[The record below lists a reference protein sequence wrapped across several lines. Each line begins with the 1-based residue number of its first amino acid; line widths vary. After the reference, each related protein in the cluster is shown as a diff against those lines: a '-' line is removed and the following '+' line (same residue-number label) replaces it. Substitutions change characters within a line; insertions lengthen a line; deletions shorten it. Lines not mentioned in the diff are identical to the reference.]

1 MMKTD
6 IIIIGSGPGGYRTA
20 GYALQQGKQVVII
33 EKAEAGGTCLNS
45 GCIPTKC
52 LAHDAEAN
60 ASDFPAAAE
69 RKRNVMNQLRQG
81 IEQLLSAPGITLVR
95 GEATFKDA
103 RTVTVDGTDYE
114 ADDIIIATGS
124 SSKMPPVE
132 GIDNPR
138 VITSTEALNFQTLP
152 AEIVI
157 IGAGVIGMEFASIL
171 SRFGA
176 KVSVIEYLKE
186 CLPVIDKDIAKRV
199 RKQIEKLQGVTF
211 YMDSA
216 VKAINDNEVVFVS
229 NKNGKETR
237 LECPACPVLIA
248 TGRKPNIEGLNL
260 EAAGVEYSPKG
271 ITVNDN
277 MLTSV
282 PHIYA
287 IGDVTGRQMLA
298 HAATFMGFRAVN
310 AIVGKADKIRFDI
323 MPSAIFTYPEAAAVG
338 LTEDQCKQQ
347 GIECRAL
354 KGYYRANGK
363 ALAIDEPEG
372 MVKLIA
378 GADGKILGCTS
389 YGAHSAD
396 IVQEVTAYMNCN
408 ATVADIAYSVHIH
421 PTLSEILQ
429 DACVGGH

>member
-1 MMKTD
+1 MKTD

-103 RTVTVDGTDYE
+103 RTVTVDGIDYE

-237 LECPACPVLIA
+237 LECPGCPVLIA

-372 MVKLIA
+372 MVKLVA
-378 GADGKILGCTS
+378 GADGRILGCTS

-429 DACVGGH
+429 DACVTGL

>member
-1 MMKTD
+1 MKTD
-6 IIIIGSGPGGYRTA
+6 IIIIGSGPGGYRAA

-103 RTVTVDGTDYE
+103 RTVTVDGIDYE

-338 LTEDQCKQQ
+338 LTEDQCKEQ

>member
-1 MMKTD
+1 MKTD

-20 GYALQQGKQVVII
+20 SYALQHGKQVVII

-103 RTVTVDGTDYE
+103 RTVTVDGIDYE

-237 LECPACPVLIA
+237 LECPGCPVLIA

-310 AIVGKADKIRFDI
+310 AIVGKADRIRFDI

-372 MVKLIA
+372 MVKLVA
-378 GADGKILGCTS
+378 GADGRILGCTS

>member
-1 MMKTD
+1 MKTD

-20 GYALQQGKQVVII
+20 SYALQQGKQVVII

-157 IGAGVIGMEFASIL
+157 IGAGVIGMEFASFL

-237 LECPACPVLIA
+237 LECPGCPVLIA

-260 EAAGVEYSPKG
+260 EAAGVECSPKG

-310 AIVGKADKIRFDI
+310 AIVGKADRIRFDI

-378 GADGKILGCTS
+378 GADGRILGCTS

>member
-1 MMKTD
+1 MKTD

-60 ASDFPAAAE
+60 SSDFPAAAE

-103 RTVTVDGTDYE
+103 RTVTVDGIDYE

-310 AIVGKADKIRFDI
+310 AIVGKADRIRFDI

-372 MVKLIA
+372 MVKLVA
-378 GADGKILGCTS
+378 GADGRILGCTS

-408 ATVADIAYSVHIH
+408 ATVADIADSVHIH

>member
-1 MMKTD
+1 MKTD

-103 RTVTVDGTDYE
+103 RTVTVDGIDYE

-248 TGRKPNIEGLNL
+248 TGRKPNIESLNL
-260 EAAGVEYSPKG
+260 EAAGVECSPKG

-372 MVKLIA
+372 MVKLVA

-408 ATVADIAYSVHIH
+408 ATVADIADSVHIH

>member
-1 MMKTD
+1 MKTD

-103 RTVTVDGTDYE
+103 RTVTVDGIDYE

-372 MVKLIA
+372 MVKLVA

-429 DACVGGH
+429 DACVAGL

>member
-1 MMKTD
+1 MKTD

-52 LAHDAEAN
+52 LAHDADAN

-103 RTVTVDGTDYE
+103 RTVTVDGIDYE

-186 CLPVIDKDIAKRV
+186 CLPIIDKDIAKRV

-237 LECPACPVLIA
+237 LECPGCPVLIA

-378 GADGKILGCTS
+378 GADGRILGCTS

-408 ATVADIAYSVHIH
+408 ATVADIADSVHIH

>member
-1 MMKTD
+1 MKTD

-237 LECPACPVLIA
+237 LECPGCPVLIA

-378 GADGKILGCTS
+378 GADGRILGCTS

-408 ATVADIAYSVHIH
+408 ATVADIADSVHIH

>member
-1 MMKTD
+1 MKTD

-20 GYALQQGKQVVII
+20 SYALQQGKQVVII

-69 RKRNVMNQLRQG
+69 RKRNVMDQLRQG

-176 KVSVIEYLKE
+176 KVAVIEYLKE

-271 ITVNDN
+271 IIVNDN

-310 AIVGKADKIRFDI
+310 AIVGKADRIRFDI

-372 MVKLIA
+372 MVKLVA

-408 ATVADIAYSVHIH
+408 ATVADIADSVHIH

>member
-1 MMKTD
+1 MKTD

-20 GYALQQGKQVVII
+20 SYALQQGKQVVII

-81 IEQLLSAPGITLVR
+81 IEQLLSVPGITLVR

-103 RTVTVDGTDYE
+103 RTVTVDGIDYE

-237 LECPACPVLIA
+237 LECPGCPVLIA

-338 LTEDQCKQQ
+338 LTEDQCKEQ

-372 MVKLIA
+372 MVKLVA

>member
-1 MMKTD
+1 MKTD

-20 GYALQQGKQVVII
+20 SYALQQGKQVVII

-52 LAHDAEAN
+52 LAHDAEVN

-69 RKRNVMNQLRQG
+69 RKRNVMDQLRQG
-81 IEQLLSAPGITLVR
+81 IEQLLAAPGITFVR
-95 GEATFKDA
+95 GEASFKDA
-103 RTVTVDGTDYE
+103 RTIIVNGEEYE

-124 SSKMPPVE
+124 SSKMPSVE

-138 VITSTEALNFQTLP
+138 VITSTEALDFQSLP
-152 AEIVI
+152 SEIVI

-176 KVSVIEYLKE
+176 KVTVIEYLKE

-216 VKAINDNEVVFVS
+216 VKAITDNEVVFTS

-237 LECPACPVLIA
+237 LECPGCPVLVA

-282 PHIYA
+282 PHVYA

-323 MPSAIFTYPEAAAVG
+323 MPSAIFTYPEASAVG

-347 GIECRAL
+347 GIECRSL

-363 ALAIDEPEG
+363 ALAIEEPEG
-372 MVKLIA
+372 MVKLVA

-408 ATVADIAYSVHIH
+408 ATVADIADSVHIH

>member
-1 MMKTD
+1 MKTD

-20 GYALQQGKQVVII
+20 SYALQQGKQVVII

-52 LAHDAEAN
+52 LAHDAEVN

-69 RKRNVMNQLRQG
+69 RKRNVTDQLRHG
-81 IEQLLSAPGITLVR
+81 IEQLLATPGITFVR
-95 GEATFKDA
+95 GEAAFKDA
-103 RTVTVDGTDYE
+103 RTIIVNGEEYE

-138 VITSTEALNFQTLP
+138 VITSTEALDFQSLP
-152 AEIVI
+152 SEIVI

-176 KVSVIEYLKE
+176 KVTVIEYLKE

-216 VKAINDNEVVFVS
+216 VKAITDNEVVFTS

-237 LECPACPVLIA
+237 LECPGCPVLVA

-282 PHIYA
+282 PHVYG

-347 GIECRAL
+347 GIECRSL

-363 ALAIDEPEG
+363 ALAIEEPEG
-372 MVKLIA
+372 MVKLVA

-408 ATVADIAYSVHIH
+408 ATVADIADSVHIH

>member
-1 MMKTD
+1 MKTD

-69 RKRNVMNQLRQG
+69 RKRNVMIQLRQG

-103 RTVTVDGTDYE
+103 RTVTVDGIDYE

>member
-1 MMKTD
+1 MKTD

-20 GYALQQGKQVVII
+20 SYALQQGKQVVII

-103 RTVTVDGTDYE
+103 RTVTVDGIDYE

-157 IGAGVIGMEFASIL
+157 IGAGVIGMEFASFL

-237 LECPACPVLIA
+237 LECPGCPVLIA

-310 AIVGKADKIRFDI
+310 AIVGKADRIRFDI

-378 GADGKILGCTS
+378 GADGRILGCTS

>member
-1 MMKTD
+1 MKTD

-103 RTVTVDGTDYE
+103 RTVTVDGIDYE

-237 LECPACPVLIA
+237 LECPECPVLIA

-408 ATVADIAYSVHIH
+408 ATVADIADSVHIH

>member
-1 MMKTD
+1 MKTD

-20 GYALQQGKQVVII
+20 SYALQQGKQVVII

-103 RTVTVDGTDYE
+103 RTVTVDGIDYE

-372 MVKLIA
+372 MVKLVA
-378 GADGKILGCTS
+378 GADGRILGCTS

-429 DACVGGH
+429 DACVAGL

>member
-1 MMKTD
+1 MKTD

-20 GYALQQGKQVVII
+20 DYALQQGKQVVII

-81 IEQLLSAPGITLVR
+81 IEQLLSVPGITLVR

-216 VKAINDNEVVFVS
+216 VKVINDNEVVFVS

>member
-1 MMKTD
+1 MKTD

-103 RTVTVDGTDYE
+103 RTVTVDGIDYE

-157 IGAGVIGMEFASIL
+157 IGAGVIGMEFASIF

-237 LECPACPVLIA
+237 LECPGCPVLIA
-248 TGRKPNIEGLNL
+248 TGRKPNIDGLNL

-372 MVKLIA
+372 MVKLVA
-378 GADGKILGCTS
+378 GADGRILGCTS

-408 ATVADIAYSVHIH
+408 ATVADIADSVHIH

-429 DACVGGH
+429 DACVAGL

>member
-1 MMKTD
+1 MKTD

-20 GYALQQGKQVVII
+20 SYALQQGKQVVII

-103 RTVTVDGTDYE
+103 RSVTVDGTDYE

-310 AIVGKADKIRFDI
+310 AIVGKADRIRFDI

-408 ATVADIAYSVHIH
+408 ATVADIADSVHIH

>member
-1 MMKTD
+1 MKTD

-103 RTVTVDGTDYE
+103 RTVTVDGIDYE

-176 KVSVIEYLKE
+176 KISVIEYLKE
-186 CLPVIDKDIAKRV
+186 CLPIIDKDIAKRV

-237 LECPACPVLIA
+237 LECPGCPVLIA

-372 MVKLIA
+372 MVKLVA
-378 GADGKILGCTS
+378 GADGRILGCTS

-408 ATVADIAYSVHIH
+408 ATVADIADSVHIH

>member
-1 MMKTD
+1 MKTD

-20 GYALQQGKQVVII
+20 SYALQQGKQVVII

-103 RTVTVDGTDYE
+103 RTVTVDGIDYE

-237 LECPACPVLIA
+237 LECPGCPVLIA

-408 ATVADIAYSVHIH
+408 ATVADIADSVHIH

-429 DACVGGH
+429 DACVAGL

>member
-1 MMKTD
+1 MKTD

-60 ASDFPAAAE
+60 ASDFTAAAE

-103 RTVTVDGTDYE
+103 RTVTVDGIDYE

-248 TGRKPNIEGLNL
+248 TGRKPNIDGLNL

-310 AIVGKADKIRFDI
+310 AIVGKADRIRFDI

-378 GADGKILGCTS
+378 GADGRILGCTS

>member
-1 MMKTD
+1 MKTD

-20 GYALQQGKQVVII
+20 SYALQQGKQVVII

-52 LAHDAEAN
+52 LAHDAEVN

-69 RKRNVMNQLRQG
+69 RKRNVMDQLRQG
-81 IEQLLSAPGITLVR
+81 IEQLLAVPGITFVR
-95 GEATFKDA
+95 GEAAFKDA
-103 RTVTVDGTDYE
+103 RTVIVNGEEYE

-138 VITSTEALNFQTLP
+138 VITSTEALDFQSLP
-152 AEIVI
+152 SEIVI

-176 KVSVIEYLKE
+176 KVTVIEYLKE

-216 VKAINDNEVVFVS
+216 VKAITDNELVFTS

-237 LECPACPVLIA
+237 LECPGCPVLVA

-282 PHIYA
+282 PHVYA

-347 GIECRAL
+347 GIECRSL

-363 ALAIDEPEG
+363 ALAIEEPEG
-372 MVKLIA
+372 MVKLVA

-408 ATVADIAYSVHIH
+408 ATVADIADSVHIH

>member
-1 MMKTD
+1 MKTD
-6 IIIIGSGPGGYRTA
+6 IIIIGSGPGGYRVA

-103 RTVTVDGTDYE
+103 RTVTVDGIDYE

-338 LTEDQCKQQ
+338 LTEDQCKEQ

-372 MVKLIA
+372 MVKLVA

-396 IVQEVTAYMNCN
+396 IVQEVTAYMNYN

>member
-1 MMKTD
+1 MKTD

-20 GYALQQGKQVVII
+20 SYALQQGKQVVII

-103 RTVTVDGTDYE
+103 RTVTVDGIDYE

-237 LECPACPVLIA
+237 LECPGCPVLIA
-248 TGRKPNIEGLNL
+248 TGRKPNIDGLNL

-338 LTEDQCKQQ
+338 LTEDQCKEQ

-372 MVKLIA
+372 MVKLVA
-378 GADGKILGCTS
+378 GADGRILGCTS

-408 ATVADIAYSVHIH
+408 ATVADIADSVHIH

>member
-1 MMKTD
+1 MKTD

-103 RTVTVDGTDYE
+103 RTVTVDGIDYE

-176 KVSVIEYLKE
+176 KISVIEYLKE

-237 LECPACPVLIA
+237 LECPGCPVLIA

-310 AIVGKADKIRFDI
+310 AIVGKADRIRFDI

-372 MVKLIA
+372 MVKLVA

>member
-1 MMKTD
+1 MKTD

-103 RTVTVDGTDYE
+103 RTVTVDGIDYE

-199 RKQIEKLQGVTF
+199 RKQMEKLQGVTF

-372 MVKLIA
+372 MVKLVA
-378 GADGKILGCTS
+378 GADGRILGCTS

>member
-1 MMKTD
+1 MKTD

-20 GYALQQGKQVVII
+20 SYALQQGKQVVII

-52 LAHDAEAN
+52 LAHDAEVN

-69 RKRNVMNQLRQG
+69 RKRNVMDQLRQG
-81 IEQLLSAPGITLVR
+81 IEQLLAAPGITFVR
-95 GEATFKDA
+95 GEASFKDA
-103 RTVTVDGTDYE
+103 RTVIVNGEEYE

-138 VITSTEALNFQTLP
+138 VITSTEALDFQSLP
-152 AEIVI
+152 SEIVI

-176 KVSVIEYLKE
+176 KVTVIEYLKE

-211 YMDSA
+211 NMDSA
-216 VKAINDNEVVFVS
+216 VKAITDNEVVFTS

-237 LECPACPVLIA
+237 LECPGCPVLVA

-271 ITVNDN
+271 ITVNDY

-282 PHIYA
+282 PHVYA

-298 HAATFMGFRAVN
+298 HAAIFMGFRAVN

-347 GIECRAL
+347 GIECRSL

-363 ALAIDEPEG
+363 ALAIEEPEG
-372 MVKLIA
+372 MVKLVA

-408 ATVADIAYSVHIH
+408 ATVADIADSVHIH

>member
-1 MMKTD
+1 MKTD

-103 RTVTVDGTDYE
+103 RTVTVDGIDYE

-310 AIVGKADKIRFDI
+310 AIVGKADKIRFDV

-372 MVKLIA
+372 MVKLVA

>member
-1 MMKTD
+1 MKTD

-103 RTVTVDGTDYE
+103 RTVTVDGIDYE

-237 LECPACPVLIA
+237 LECPGCPVLIA

-310 AIVGKADKIRFDI
+310 AIVGKADRIRFDI

-372 MVKLIA
+372 MVKLVA

>member
-1 MMKTD
+1 MNTD

-20 GYALQQGKQVVII
+20 GYALQQGKQVVVI

-176 KVSVIEYLKE
+176 KISVIEYLKE

-237 LECPACPVLIA
+237 LECPGCPVLIA

-372 MVKLIA
+372 MVKLVA
-378 GADGKILGCTS
+378 GADGRILGCTS

>member
-1 MMKTD
+1 MKTD

-103 RTVTVDGTDYE
+103 RTVTVDGIDYE

-287 IGDVTGRQMLA
+287 IGDVTGRQMIA

-310 AIVGKADKIRFDI
+310 AIVGKADRIRFDI

-372 MVKLIA
+372 MVKLVA

>member
-1 MMKTD
+1 MKTD

-20 GYALQQGKQVVII
+20 SYALQQGKQVVII

-103 RTVTVDGTDYE
+103 RTVTVDGIDYE

-372 MVKLIA
+372 MVKLVA

>member
-1 MMKTD
+1 MKTD

-103 RTVTVDGTDYE
+103 RTVTVDGIDYE

-338 LTEDQCKQQ
+338 LTEDQCKEQ

>member
-1 MMKTD
+1 MKTD

-237 LECPACPVLIA
+237 LECPGCPVLIA

-338 LTEDQCKQQ
+338 LTEDQCKEQ

-372 MVKLIA
+372 MVKLIV
-378 GADGKILGCTS
+378 GADGRILGCTS

-408 ATVADIAYSVHIH
+408 ATVADIADSVHIH

>member
-1 MMKTD
+1 MKTD
-6 IIIIGSGPGGYRTA
+6 IIIIGSGPGGYRAA

-103 RTVTVDGTDYE
+103 RTVTVDGIDYE

-237 LECPACPVLIA
+237 LECPGCPVLIA

-310 AIVGKADKIRFDI
+310 AIVGKADRIRFDI

-338 LTEDQCKQQ
+338 LTEDQCKEQ

-378 GADGKILGCTS
+378 GADGRILGCTS

-408 ATVADIAYSVHIH
+408 ATVADIADSVHIH

>member
-1 MMKTD
+1 MKTD

-237 LECPACPVLIA
+237 LECPGCPVLIA

-260 EAAGVEYSPKG
+260 EAAGVECSPKG

-372 MVKLIA
+372 MVKLVA
-378 GADGKILGCTS
+378 GADGRILGCTS

>member
-1 MMKTD
+1 MKTD

-103 RTVTVDGTDYE
+103 RTVTVDGIDYE

-157 IGAGVIGMEFASIL
+157 IGAGVIGMEFASIF

-237 LECPACPVLIA
+237 LECPGCPVLIA

-372 MVKLIA
+372 MVKLVA

-396 IVQEVTAYMNCN
+396 IVQEVTAYINCN
-408 ATVADIAYSVHIH
+408 ATVADIADSVHIH